1 MIAPFSVQLDKC
13 VDYYS
18 TLSATKVWH
27 GKESVETQDCMQLCA
42 GLVINK
48 FHQEPSLLARHAGPK
63 QMLQQHNCRHQKPMF
78 EPSYWSWNYWS
89 PIHQNH
95 VFSFLEIHFA
105 MLRYIYILFW
115 FGIASRLE
123 NKPWQAASLQE
134 FASAVSYASS
144 RVRDPFGSLR
154 DFDDFFCYGST
165 RLYTLAGIYCNILS
179 CIISCIFSVHRGSLI
194 LCFSAAAM
202 IWSQFWIWF
211 DLRKQLAQKQRLI
224 RTFDVGG
231 SGVKTVAWHNQPR
244 GPSDEQGRYAWVSIK
259 LELADSDVVQTDR
272 YGLMGYRQVCR
283 FGRWVR

>member
-1 MIAPFSVQLDKC
+1 MCGLLFNTLRYQGLAWERKRRDPRLHAVVCRLGYQQVSPRTISPGSACRSKADASTTQLQASKANVWAILLELKLLEPNSSESRFFFFRNPFRNAS
-13 VDYYS
+13 
-18 TLSATKVWH
+18 
-27 GKESVETQDCMQLCA
+27 
-42 GLVINK
+42 I
-48 FHQEPSLLARHAGPK
+48 
-63 QMLQQHNCRHQKPMF
+63 
-78 EPSYWSWNYWS
+78 
-89 PIHQNH
+89 
-95 VFSFLEIHFA
+95 
-105 MLRYIYILFW
+105 YIYILFW

-179 CIISCIFSVHRGSLI
+179 CIISFIFSVHRGSLT